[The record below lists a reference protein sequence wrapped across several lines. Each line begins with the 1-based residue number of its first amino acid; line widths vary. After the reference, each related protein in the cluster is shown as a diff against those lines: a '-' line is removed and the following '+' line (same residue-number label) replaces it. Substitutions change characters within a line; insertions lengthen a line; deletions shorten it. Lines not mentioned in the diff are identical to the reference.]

1 MEAKVSGGMNKK
13 SITVIDYG
21 MGNLWSVLSALRYL
35 GCNPNVSSDP
45 DEIINADSLLLPG
58 VGSFR
63 KAMIALKEKELDQA
77 IIEAV
82 QTKGNNILGICL
94 GMQLMGA
101 NSSEDGDTV
110 GLGLIP
116 SLVDKFTPQEIGP
129 NKIPHIGFDLVH
141 SKPNSRLF
149 KGLQQAAD
157 FYFVHSYR
165 MLPAGLSGK
174 PAICNYGAEFLA
186 AYEQDNIFA
195 TQFHPEKS
203 QTNGLI
209 LLNNFLAQ

>member
-1 MEAKVSGGMNKK
+1 MSKQDIM
-13 SITVIDYG
+13 VIDYG
-21 MGNLWSVLSALRYL
+21 MGNLWSVISALRYL
-35 GCNPNVSSDP
+35 GCDPNVSSDP
-45 DEIINADSLLLPG
+45 DEIIKADSLLLPG

-63 KAMIALKEKELDQA
+63 KAMIALKEKELDKA
-77 IIEAV
+77 ITEVV
-82 QTKGNNILGICL
+82 QIKGNKILGICL
-94 GMQLMGA
+94 GMQLMGI

-116 SLVDKFTPQEIGP
+116 RGVDKFIPQEIGM

-141 SKPNSRLF
+141 SQLDSVLF

-165 MLPAGLSGK
+165 MLPEELSGK
-174 PAICNYGAEFLA
+174 VGTCKYGIEFLA
-186 AYEQDNIFA
+186 SYEQDNIFA

-203 QTNGLI
+203 QTNGLM
-209 LLNNFLAQ
+209 LLKNFLAQ